1 MSRSHC
7 SKKPRRCGYVYCVCS
22 QSGLNFKGWQNNQSV
37 ERHVVGAS
45 TSFVICQV
53 FSVSL
58 PFKSCLRGFDF
69 TIKNCQKTKMR
80 VYFSVQGF

>member
-7 SKKPRRCGYVYCVCS
+7 SKKSRRCGYVYCTCS
-22 QSGLNFKGWQNNQSV
+22 QSGVWTKFSKGGKNNQNV

-53 FSVSL
+53 FSLSL
-58 PFKSCLRGFDF
+58 PF
-69 TIKNCQKTKMR
+69 
-80 VYFSVQGF
+80 